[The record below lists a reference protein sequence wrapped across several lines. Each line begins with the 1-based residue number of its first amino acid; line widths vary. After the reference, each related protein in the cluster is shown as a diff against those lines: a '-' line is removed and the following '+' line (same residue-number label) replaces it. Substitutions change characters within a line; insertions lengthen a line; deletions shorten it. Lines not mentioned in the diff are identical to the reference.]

1 MKYFGLITTALSCDL
16 VYLQKSESAFC
27 RCSGDFCDAF
37 EYELP
42 NNDSFLI
49 IESQKGGKRLEKSY
63 PRFSRSAFGTK
74 IQLSEDWFKI
84 RNFQTC
90 KNFYSRK
97 RFDQLFIE
105 LI

>member
-27 RCSGDFCDAF
+27 RCSGDFCDTF
-37 EYELP
+37 EYEFP

-49 IESQKGGKRLEKSY
+49 IESEKGGKRLEKSY
-63 PRFSRSAFGTK
+63 HRFSQSSLGTK

-84 RNFQTC
+84 
-90 KNFYSRK
+90 KNFHFYSIK
-97 RFDQLFIE
+97 IFDKFL
-105 LI
+105 LNLYR